1 MVVKKIVMKKFMK
14 TLYVSDPYMFTK
26 IFVLYSLAF
35 SSGTGTVFCVCFFTS
50 RIWIASSLRIR
61 IQEVSNIADPD
72 PKHCSVIYRCFMI
85 PRKVFEV
92 V

>member
-1 MVVKKIVMKKFMK
+1 MAVKKIVMKKFMK
-14 TLYVSDPYMFTK
+14 TLYVSDPYMF
-26 IFVLYSLAF
+26 VLYSLAF
-35 SSGTGTVFCVCFFTS
+35 SSGTGTAFCVCFFTS
-50 RIWIASSLRIR
+50 MIWIESSLRIR

-72 PKHCSVIYRCFMI
+72 PKNCSVIYRCFMI